1 MLDIRWRS
9 IQTQRNSLAALYAAC
24 EKAGYTLTQTDKPD
38 GDCTLYSLNSLSAPA
53 YLEEIKDASCITIVG
68 GPHATACYQDLTAIA
83 DYVIVGEGE
92 YTLPLLL
99 HAIETRSALPPGVA
113 TANEYTPVVTS
124 VYLNAYPC
132 FTRMKG
138 YIEISRGCPYQ
149 CGYCQTPSL
158 FGGRMRHRSVDAI
171 AESLQYVNDLRFVTP
186 NAFAYGSTDRTPRY
200 EKIELLLKR
209 LTRNSTKHV
218 YFGTFPGEVRPEY
231 ITEQSLELIQKYSS
245 VNKIHFGAQ
254 SGSDRVLQRIKRG
267 HTVSDIYHALDLC
280 KQYDILPVVD
290 LIVGLPEES
299 ESEQRETVALAKDIA
314 RQGKIHAHL
323 FMPLPATILAYDSSS
338 PIFPET
344 NKAFGSL
351 ALQGRLTGSWNTQ
364 VALRT

>member
-24 EKAGYTLTQTDKPD
+24 EKSGYTFTQTDEPG
-38 GDCTLYSLNSLSAPA
+38 GDCTLYSLNSLIAPS
-53 YLEEIKDASCITIVG
+53 YLEEIKCASCITIVG

-99 HAIETRSALPPGVA
+99 HAIEIGTEIPPGVA
-113 TANEYTPVVTS
+113 TADEYTPAMTS

-149 CGYCQTPSL
+149 CGYCQTPAL
-158 FGGRMRHRSVDAI
+158 FGGRMRHRSIDTI

-186 NAFAYGSTDRTPRY
+186 NAFAYGSSDKTPRY
-200 EKIELLLKR
+200 EKIELLLKT
-209 LTRNSTKHV
+209 LTKDPTKHA

-231 ITEQSLELIQKYSS
+231 ITEKALELIQKYSS
-245 VNKIHFGAQ
+245 GNKIHFGAQ
-254 SGSDRVLQRIKRG
+254 SGSDDALQRIKRG
-267 HTVSDIYHALDLC
+267 HTVSDIYQALDLC
-280 KQYDILPVVD
+280 KEYDIVPIVD

-299 ESEQRETVALAKDIA
+299 EDEQRETVTLAKAII
-314 RQGKIHAHL
+314 RQGKVHAHL
-323 FMPLPATILAYDSSS
+323 FMPLPGTRFSHERPSS
-338 PIFPET
+338 IFPET
-344 NKAFGSL
+344 NKVFGSL
-351 ALQGRLTGSWNTQ
+351 ALQGRLTGSWN
-364 VALRT
+364 AS